1 MKPTYLALQ
10 PNKRLKSISTF
21 TALTLGWTRNEFLN
35 AEFSQRVIC
44 NSPLGLN
51 ALCGSKC
58 PACKK
63 RKLLEWCFFSQWH
76 RPRQEENRNSEF
88 KIYDDLLQWRSRGMV
103 LGVQHHLSDLM
114 LVWDLNSYINRIL
127 HHFLTECFLNETIIK
142 IITCNYDW
150 WEGVW
155 GEVICHKK
163 FQQSFLNQSLTKPPS
178 NQKLL
183 DLPLLLVSGEDKTWT
198 RGPWTPTLDQFHGP
212 LSWTRSMDPLS
223 WTGSMDSFF

>member
-142 IITCNYDW
+142 IITATMT
-150 WEGVW
+150 G
-155 GEVICHKK
+155 G
-163 FQQSFLNQSLTKPPS
+163 
-178 NQKLL
+178 
-183 DLPLLLVSGEDKTWT
+183 
-198 RGPWTPTLDQFHGP
+198 RGCG
-212 LSWTRSMDPLS
+212 
-223 WTGSMDSFF
+223 GK